1 MSKIK
6 GYYTNSVYLGF
17 IPSIGK
23 FQQFETEREYIN
35 YLKVNVNKELSSQN
49 RIDSVELQ
57 EENFERTATQKIKR
71 FLYPK
76 KK

>member
-35 YLKVNVNKELSSQN
+35 YLK
-49 RIDSVELQ
+49 
-57 EENFERTATQKIKR
+57 ERGDI
-71 FLYPK
+71 
-76 KK
+76 